1 MKETMIE
8 RLQAKT
14 ATEAL
19 VERVRQD
26 FNLSP
31 VVARTLLEQMH
42 HYIDGYTRMP
52 QETGQM
58 KYLAVSKQSPAGRK
72 VSECKRIPVT
82 LTLHNTDD
90 LIALGNGVAVLR
102 QQRILR
108 LTEEAYD
115 QGALLTHEDLACLLS
130 TSLATVKRDVAA
142 LRGQDLHVPTRGQIK
157 DIGKGVSHKSQ
168 IVQDYLDG
176 YTFSEI
182 EHRRHHSIS
191 SIRRYCQDFVRVAR
205 LAQKEFSSAQ
215 IRQATRLSERL
226 INEYLTIYRAC
237 DQSSNRFQLLMTD
250 PDPATN
256 VPAEIKRGDWLV

>member
-82 LTLHNTDD
+82 LTLHS
-90 LIALGNGVAVLR
+90 G
-102 QQRILR
+102 
-108 LTEEAYD
+108 
-115 QGALLTHEDLACLLS
+115 
-130 TSLATVKRDVAA
+130 
-142 LRGQDLHVPTRGQIK
+142 
-157 DIGKGVSHKSQ
+157 
-168 IVQDYLDG
+168 
-176 YTFSEI
+176 F
-182 EHRRHHSIS
+182 
-191 SIRRYCQDFVRVAR
+191 
-205 LAQKEFSSAQ
+205 AQ
-215 IRQATRLSERL
+215 
-226 INEYLTIYRAC
+226 N
-237 DQSSNRFQLLMTD
+237 
-250 PDPATN
+250 
-256 VPAEIKRGDWLV
+256 

>member
-1 MKETMIE
+1 MSFRWYSEQNNHLEDMMKETMIE

-108 LTEEAYD
+108 LTEEAYE
-115 QGALLTHEDLACLLS
+115 QGALLSHEDLACLLS
-130 TSLATVKRDVAA
+130 SSLATIKRDVAPSAPAGAAMYPPVDRSKILAKA
-142 LRGQDLHVPTRGQIK
+142 LATKPRLFRIIWLVTLSAKSNGDDGTALAPFDATVRILPASTRLAAKTVHPRPTSGAPTR
-157 DIGKGVSHKSQ
+157 
-168 IVQDYLDG
+168 
-176 YTFSEI
+176 
-182 EHRRHHSIS
+182 
-191 SIRRYCQDFVRVAR
+191 SIRRA
-205 LAQKEFSSAQ
+205 
-215 IRQATRLSERL
+215 
-226 INEYLTIYRAC
+226 
-237 DQSSNRFQLLMTD
+237 
-250 PDPATN
+250 
-256 VPAEIKRGDWLV
+256 